1 MRLSDFDYTL
11 PPELIA
17 QRPASPRDASRL
29 LVLDRSSGRAEHR
42 IFREVGDYL
51 REGDTLVVNDT
62 RVIPA
67 RLRGRRRTGG
77 GAVELLL
84 LRPSGGRLEGDCDW
98 EALARPGRRLPPGT
112 IVEVGPQA
120 TPLEVVGRLP
130 DGRRLVRL
138 LLGGSMLDLLRSCG
152 EVPLPPYI
160 RGDGSGPGDYQTV
173 YAREEGAV
181 AAPTAG
187 LHFTPELLSRLGDQ
201 GVGLVALTLHIG
213 IGTFQSVRA
222 EDVRE
227 HRMEA
232 EHFSIAPEAAAEVNA
247 RSGRLIAVGT
257 SVVRA
262 LETAAAPDGRL
273 QAYSGWTDLFITPG
287 YAFRAVGGLVTNF
300 HLPKTTLL
308 MLVSAFAGR
317 EAILRVYAEAVRERY
332 RFYSF
337 GDAMLIL

>member
-1 MRLSDFDYTL
+1 MRLSDFDYAL

-29 LVLDRSSGRAEHR
+29 LVLDRSTKRTAHR
-42 IFREVGDYL
+42 IFREIGDYL
-51 REGDTLVVNDT
+51 RGGDILVVNDT

-67 RLRGRRRTGG
+67 RLRGRRRSGG

-84 LRPSGGRLEGDCDW
+84 LRPSGGRSGGEGAW

-112 IVEVGPQA
+112 IVEVGPRA
-120 TPLEVVGRLP
+120 APLEVVGRLP

-138 LLGGSMLDLLRSCG
+138 ASGESMLDLLRHCG

-160 RGDGSGPGDYQTV
+160 RDRCSGPEDYQTV
-173 YAREEGAV
+173 YAREEGSV

-187 LHFTPELLSRLGDQ
+187 LHFTPELLARLGDG
-201 GVGLVALTLHIG
+201 GVGLVTLTLHIG
-213 IGTFQSVRA
+213 IGTFQSVRT

-232 EHFSIAPEAAAEVNA
+232 EHSTIAPEAASAINA
-247 RSGRLIAVGT
+247 RRGRLIAVGT
-257 SVVRA
+257 SAVRA
-262 LETAAAPDGRL
+262 LETAAGPHGRI
-273 QAYSGWTDLFITPG
+273 QACSGWTDLFITPG
-287 YAFRAVGGLVTNF
+287 YAFRAVQGLVTNF
-300 HLPKTTLL
+300 HLPRTTLL
-308 MLVSAFAGR
+308 MLVAAFAGR
-317 EAILRVYAEAVRERY
+317 EAVLKAYAEAVRERY